1 MNTVSHLLGHLSPS
15 LVYAVVA
22 GAVLAESVLLIGAF
36 IPSLTLLLTA
46 GALARSGDISLPLVI
61 ATAAAAVVAGDLLAH
76 RTGRLLGTR
85 LRTGR
90 MGRRVPPT
98 AWRQAERLMSR
109 HGGRAVFIARFLPV
123 VRTLAPHFAGAT
135 HLPYRSMAP
144 YSVTAACLWASAEIS
159 AGYAAAA
166 SLVRILTW
174 VHRSWPRSLSS
185 CSAPSR
191 SGGGTRH
198 PGAAMNRRRRL
209 RLPPRRPTGTGTSLG
224 RWQAAS
230 VEPDCLCSRVAS
242 LNCSRTCSWRTYG
255 AIRRPPHA
263 RPHLLRPPRVSRS
276 S

>member
-98 AWRQAERLMSR
+98 AWRQAERLMIR

-166 SLVRILTW
+166 SLVRILTLGAPILAAIAVVVLCAVTLW
-174 VHRSWPRSLSS
+174 RRH
-185 CSAPSR
+185 SAP
-191 SGGGTRH
+191 
-198 PGAAMNRRRRL
+198 RRRHESAA
-209 RLPPRRPTGTGTSLG
+209 PPASAAPEAHRNRDEPWSLAG
-224 RWQAAS
+224 CQR
-230 VEPDCLCSRVAS
+230 
-242 LNCSRTCSWRTYG
+242 
-255 AIRRPPHA
+255 
-263 RPHLLRPPRVSRS
+263 
-276 S
+276 